1 MSKSAPGLIADFLDQ
16 SRWSHLFTNGA
27 FRKEC
32 AIVLQSTP
40 AFVEGEMGATKRR
53 SVKSDAADA
62 HERAKDYLDPPEME
76 RLLEAAKAGRHGARD
91 YALLLVMYRHA
102 LRVTEAVTMRLDQLN
117 LKQARVWVK
126 RSKNSLDTEQAI
138 EGDELRAI
146 KRYLGTREDHLP
158 WLFVSERGQPMTR
171 QAVNYLIKEAGERAG
186 LGRVWPHM
194 LRHSAGYAL
203 SNKGHDFRLLQDFM
217 GHRDPRHTSRYTRT
231 AARRFEGLW
240 K

>member
-1 MSKSAPGLIADFLDQ
+1 MAS
-16 SRWSHLFTNGA
+16 
-27 FRKEC
+27 
-32 AIVLQSTP
+32 
-40 AFVEGEMGATKRR
+40 
-53 SVKSDAADA
+53 
-62 HERAKDYLDPPEME
+62 
-76 RLLEAAKAGRHGARD
+76 GREVVCD
-91 YALLLVMYRHA
+91 
-102 LRVTEAVTMRLDQLN
+102 
-117 LKQARVWVK
+117 LKQARIWVK

-146 KRYLGTREDHLP
+146 KRYLAQGEERLP

-171 QAVNYLIKEAGERAG
+171 QAVNYLIGEAGERAG

-231 AARRFEGLW
+231 ASRRLEVITVTAVAAQAAATHLPFMQPKATASGSFWAASSRRSMASSSNEHRPFNTNSVLPCNSISMARTSKSLRLLAYQPQYNEEMAAS
-240 K
+240 

>member
-1 MSKSAPGLIADFLDQ
+1 MIAAEP
-16 SRWSHLFTNGA
+16 SLFTKSV

-32 AIVLQSTP
+32 AISPSAETALLDGQMEP
-40 AFVEGEMGATKRR
+40 TKRR
-53 SVKSDAADA
+53 KVKSGAADA
-62 HERAKDYLDPPEME
+62 HERPKDYLDPPEME
-76 RLLEAAKAGRHGARD
+76 CLLEAAKDGRHGARD
-91 YALLLVMYRHA
+91 HVLLLLMYRHA
-102 LRVTEAVTMRLDQLN
+102 LRVSEAVTMRLDQLN
-117 LKQARVWVK
+117 LKQARIWVK

-146 KRYLGTREDHLP
+146 KRYLAQRHDRLP

-171 QAVNYLIKEAGERAG
+171 QAVNYLIREAGERAG

-231 AARRFEGLW
+231 ASRRFEGLW